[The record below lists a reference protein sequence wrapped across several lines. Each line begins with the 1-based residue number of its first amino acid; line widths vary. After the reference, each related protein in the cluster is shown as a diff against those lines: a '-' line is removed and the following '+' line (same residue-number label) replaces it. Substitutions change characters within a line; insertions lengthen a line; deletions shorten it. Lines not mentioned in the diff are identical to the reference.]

1 MEIHAEPTGPP
12 EEVLRL
18 RSELEASTRVLVE
31 SYRMASLGRLVT
43 GIAHEIS
50 TPVGSIL
57 SNNALLLRSLELL
70 RKLLGESSTDSTPQ
84 LVKAREILET
94 LRSLA
99 AVDKLACERIASVV
113 PGLKTFARSEET
125 ELRKADLNQILRNS
139 LALAQAEFRSRV
151 AVETDLAALPEVECY
166 PQSLYQV
173 FLNLLTNAGQAIE
186 GQGRV
191 SVASRLEGDH
201 VHVSIRDTGS
211 GIPPEYRSKIFSP
224 GFTTKPIGL
233 GAGLGLSIA
242 RQIVVDRHGGSL
254 DFETECGV
262 GSTFHVRIP
271 VAQAS
276 KAPGSPP
283 AIPRSL
289 NV

>member
-1 MEIHAEPTGPP
+1 MEAQVEPTDPR
-12 EEVLRL
+12 EELLRL

-57 SNNALLLRSLELL
+57 SNNGVVLRSLELL
-70 RKLLGESSTDSTPQ
+70 RKLLSESSTDSAPQ
-84 LVKAREILET
+84 LAKAREIIET
-94 LRSLA
+94 LGSLA

-113 PGLKTFARSEET
+113 PGLKTFARAEET
-125 ELRKADLNQILRNS
+125 ELRKADLNQILRNT
-139 LALAQAEFRSRV
+139 LALAQAEFRSRIW
-151 AVETDLAALPEVECY
+151 VETDLGALPEVECY
-166 PQSLYQV
+166 PQSLHQV
-173 FLNLLTNAGQAIE
+173 FLNLLTNAGQAVE

-191 SVASRLEGDH
+191 TVRTRLGGDQ
-201 VHVSIRDTGS
+201 VRVSIRDTGS
-211 GIPPEYRSKIFSP
+211 GIKAEHRSKIFSP
-224 GFTTKPIGL
+224 GFTTKPMGL

-242 RQIVVDRHGGSL
+242 RQIVVDRHGGSI
-254 DFETECGV
+254 DFETESGV

-276 KAPGSPP
+276 KAPG
-283 AIPRSL
+283 
-289 NV
+289 

>member
-1 MEIHAEPTGPP
+1 MPVHAEQTDYRD
-12 EEVLRL
+12 ELLRL

-57 SNNALLLRSLELL
+57 CNNGVVLRSLELL
-70 RKLLGESSTDSTPQ
+70 RKLLSECSADSAPQ
-84 LVKAREILET
+84 LARAREIVET
-94 LRSLA
+94 LHNLA
-99 AVDKLACERIASVV
+99 AVDKLACERIAAVV
-113 PGLKTFARSEET
+113 PGLKTFARAEET
-125 ELRKADLNQILRNS
+125 ELRKADLNQILRNT
-139 LALAQAEFRSRV
+139 LALAQAQFRSRV
-151 AVETDLAALPEVECY
+151 SVETSLGALPEVECY
-166 PQSLYQV
+166 PQSLHQV

-191 SVASRLEGDH
+191 TLRTRLEGDH
-201 VHVSIRDTGS
+201 VRVSIRDTGS
-211 GIPPEYRSKIFSP
+211 GIKPEHRSKIFSP

-242 RQIVVDRHGGSL
+242 RQIVVDRHGGSI

-262 GSTFHVRIP
+262 GTTFHVRIP
-271 VAQAS
+271 VARLS
-276 KAPGSPP
+276 NAPG
-283 AIPRSL
+283 
-289 NV
+289 